1 MQVVGLKDDKLLFEM
16 HNYVTG
22 TCELEI
28 RDLHDDHY
36 VVLSNIQATD
46 VVGEVELE
54 YILTDEEVDEL
65 HDRALDYVNEY
76 IIDDLLD
83 PERYFDEDAWRYDA

>member
-22 TCELEI
+22 TCDLEI

-54 YILTDEEVDEL
+54 YILTDAEVDEL

>member
-22 TCELEI
+22 TCDLEI

>member
-16 HNYVTG
+16 DNYITG

-28 RDLHDDHY
+28 RDLHDDYY

-54 YILTDEEVDEL
+54 YILTDAEVDEL

-83 PERYFDEDAWRYDA
+83 PERYFDEDAWKYDA

>member
-1 MQVVGLKDDKLLFEM
+1 MQIVGLKDDKLLFEM
-16 HNYVTG
+16 DNYITG

>member
-22 TCELEI
+22 TCDVEI

-54 YILTDEEVDEL
+54 YILTDAEIDEL
-65 HDRALDYVNEY
+65 HDYALDYINEY